1 VSQPKQKATKVSFW
15 TDDPLSFGQGVATHR
30 QTKLK
35 LAYAINRTI
44 KSRKLQRAATAGM
57 LDLAPAKIANLRS
70 YNLKGFSVE
79 DLTGFLAALN
89 RTDQARD
96 DHRH

>member
-1 VSQPKQKATKVSFW
+1 MPKQKTARISFW
-15 TDDPLSFGQGVATHR
+15 ADDPLSFGQGVATHR

-44 KSRKLQRAATAGM
+44 KHRKLQRAATAGM
-57 LDLAPAKIANLRS
+57 LELAPKKIANLRS
-70 YNLKGFSVE
+70 YNLRGFSVA

-89 RTDQARD
+89 RSAETGEH
-96 DHRH
+96 HRH

>member
-1 VSQPKQKATKVSFW
+1 MPKQKTAKVSLW
-15 TDDPLSFGQGVATHR
+15 ADDPLSFGQGVTTHR

-79 DLTGFLAALN
+79 DLTGFLTVLN
-89 RTDQARD
+89 RTHEAP
-96 DHRH
+96 DHHHH

>member
-1 VSQPKQKATKVSFW
+1 MPKRKTAKVSFW
-15 TDDPLSFGQGVATHR
+15 AEDPLSCGQGVATHR

-79 DLTGFLAALN
+79 DLTGFLTVLY
-89 RTDQARD
+89 RTHEAPDQ
-96 DHRH
+96 HHH

>member
-1 VSQPKQKATKVSFW
+1 MSKRRVVKISFW
-15 TDDPLSFGQGVATHR
+15 ADDPLSFGQGVATHR

-57 LDLAPAKIANLRS
+57 LDLAPAKIANLKS
-70 YNLKGFSVE
+70 YKLRGFSVE
-79 DLTGFLAALN
+79 ELTGFLTTLNHRNEAA
-89 RTDQARD
+89 Q
-96 DHRH
+96 HSH

>member
-1 VSQPKQKATKVSFW
+1 MPKQKTAKISFW

-44 KSRKLQRAATAGM
+44 KHRKLQRAATANM
-57 LDLAPAKIANLRS
+57 LDLEPQKIANLRS
-70 YNLKGFSVE
+70 YNLRGFSVA
-79 DLTGFLAALN
+79 DLTGFLTMLN
-89 RTDQARD
+89 RSDEAGE
-96 DHRH
+96 HRSN